1 MRADL
6 FRATAKKYME
16 LRHITTKE
24 KLRAH
29 TTCGSSTTFRKYWN
43 DPDLMPMGIW
53 EQIMTSLNV
62 PYEEQFEILKK

>member
-29 TTCGSSTTFRKYWN
+29 TSCGSSTTFRKYWN

>member
-1 MRADL
+1 MKADL
-6 FRATAKKYME
+6 FRATCKKYME
-16 LRHITTKE
+16 LRHINTRE

-62 PYEEQFEILKK
+62 PQEERFEILK